1 MVKVLLVKEDVK
13 EFEKLLSEGWKLAHG
28 TQHPKG
34 VLIVLV
40 KQVVTAPPEIER
52 PPRKKTKLHI

>member
-13 EFEKLLSEGWKLAHG
+13 EFEKYLSEGWKLAHG
-28 TQHPKG
+28 TQHPEG

-40 KQVVTAPPEIER
+40 KQAVASVDPVKST
-52 PPRKKTKLHI
+52 